1 MRFSDFNLNK
11 GLFRALDDLGF
22 DTATHI
28 QAASFSTIMSGRD
41 VIGVAQTGTGKTLA
55 FLLPLLRLWKFRK
68 DRHPQIIIVVPTR
81 ELVAQVVEA
90 TESLTNYMNVQ
101 TVGVYG
107 GTNIRNQ
114 VAAVEAG
121 LDVIVGT
128 PGRLMDLSLKGA
140 LNLKYCKKLVID
152 EVDEMLNLGF
162 RHQLIMLLDLLPA
175 KRQNLLFSATMTEEV
190 HDLIETFFNN
200 PEVIEA
206 APTGTPLMNIS
217 QSAYRIPNF
226 KSKVNLLLHLVQDE
240 ETYHKVLV
248 FVSTKKLADILIRAI
263 EEEQGEHS
271 AVIHS
276 NKSQNQRF
284 RSVEEFKSG
293 EKRLLIATDIIARGI
308 DIDGVSHVINFDLP
322 DNPEKY
328 MHRIG
333 RTGRADQDG
342 IAHSFIEEKYKEIHE
357 SIEALMNLKITMVDV
372 PEDVEISTELIPYE
386 IPEVKMKNQLTKAP
400 TIAKNLKGD
409 AVKQTKT
416 NNRKV
421 LTRKARVKAKRAKK
435 MKKW

>member
-68 DRHPQIIIVVPTR
+68 DRHPQIIIVVP
-81 ELVAQVVEA
+81 
-90 TESLTNYMNVQ
+90 Q

-342 IAHSFIEEKYKEIHE
+342 IAHSFIEEKDKEIHE

-386 IPEVKMKNQLTKAP
+386 IPEIKMKNQLTKAP